1 MGLKYI
7 TDMEEKNR
15 KLTDL
20 RKEIEC
26 KHNEDPQMMIEALQQ
41 KIGELNL
48 VLTECEVKYRD
59 VDANRDQLVQINYSL
74 LKETAQWRTSFDNL
88 NKEF

>member
-26 KHNEDPQMMIEALQQ
+26 KQNEDPQMMIEALQQ

-48 VLTECEVKYRD
+48 ELTECEVKYRD

-88 NKEF
+88 NRDF